1 MKINRIALVALLAVI
16 LASCNNNTIYN
27 EYKEL
32 PAEGWNKDSIA
43 LYDVMVED
51 TSSNYQV
58 IVNVRNRG
66 DYPWQNLWLFVS
78 YMQPDSV
85 IVNDSIECYLADNKG
100 EWLGSGFGSLYEMP
114 VLFKKNINFKDSG
127 NYQFSIQQGMRD
139 SMLVGINDIGLE
151 IIKAE

>member
-1 MKINRIALVALLAVI
+1 MKITRIVIFALLALI
-16 LASCNNNTIYN
+16 FASCNNNTIYN

-32 PAEGWNKDSIA
+32 PTEGWNKDSVA
-43 LYDVMVED
+43 MFDVAVQD
-51 TSSNYQV
+51 TTSKYQV

-78 YMQPDSV
+78 YTQPNSEV
-85 IVNDSIECYLADNKG
+85 INDTIECYLADNKG
-100 EWLGSGFGSLYEMP
+100 EWLGSGFGSLHEMP
-114 VLFKKNINFKDSG
+114 VLFRKNMNFKQSG